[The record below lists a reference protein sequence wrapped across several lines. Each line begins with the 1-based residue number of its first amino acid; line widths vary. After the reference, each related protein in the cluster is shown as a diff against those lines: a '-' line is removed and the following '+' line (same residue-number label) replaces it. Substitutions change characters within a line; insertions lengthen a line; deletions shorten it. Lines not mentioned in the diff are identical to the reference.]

1 MLKLKE
7 QGKIREI
14 GVCNFNDIQLREA
27 CALAPLV
34 SYQPQYSLLDRTI
47 EKKEVAVC
55 AEKNLAIIPRVSIKK
70 SIESGMIGSLN
81 HGIGLIMISRYL
93 QCISRD

>member
-1 MLKLKE
+1 MDFGITLSGIE
-7 QGKIREI
+7 TG
-14 GVCNFNDIQLREA
+14 N
-27 CALAPLV
+27 V
-34 SYQPQYSLLDRTI
+34 SGSRS
-47 EKKEVAVC
+47 
-55 AEKNLAIIPRVSIKK
+55 KNLAIIPRVSIKK